1 MFIIFVSKNK
11 GAQHS
16 IESVLF
22 ASSITNRNEQMIFM
36 FLKRK
41 SPSLEC
47 IHTHHSSRFGRVA
60 SSFASFLLNFT
71 NSLSSHSRRLNRL
84 MIYARGVVDRRTTRA
99 VLWLSLGAYHIMDTN
114 TFTHGWVNMDGVR
127 TLWAELGL
135 TRTCVSAANA
145 WAFPSPKGN
154 PSRKNRRTCPPCTPV
169 RAQYRLWRPRRARRP
184 GTDAPA
190 HLRH

>member
-99 VLWLSLGAYHIMDTN
+99 VFVVVIGGMSHHGYKHFYPWVGEHGRSKNPLG
-114 TFTHGWVNMDGVR
+114 R
-127 TLWAELGL
+127 
-135 TRTCVSAANA
+135 TRTYSNMCFCSKCLGISVS
-145 WAFPSPKGN
+145 KG
-154 PSRKNRRTCPPCTPV
+154 
-169 RAQYRLWRPRRARRP
+169 
-184 GTDAPA
+184 
-190 HLRH
+190 